1 MNLRSRAPLHHPG
14 IQLAPLV
21 DVLLLLLI
29 FFLLTWNAARNENE
43 LDVKVP
49 KASAAREKSAPIGD
63 VVVNVKAD
71 GNVVVNRRTL
81 TGPELTDLLKGLV
94 QLNAEQAVVI
104 RGDEAGAYKNIIG
117 VLNICTQA
125 GITNSGSQRA
135 PFWPST
141 RPRFGVPNRCSLPS
155 PVPSR
160 LTNSTHFPRGLRQIN
175 RAKPLRRKPKPL
187 IAVRSITQTL
197 CSTASS
203 TISPSRNTKNISTII
218 RAVPVARTLIF
229 HWVNV
234 FEIFIA
240 PPMRGPAFRKS

>member
-1 MNLRSRAPLHHPG
+1 MNLRSRAVPVHPG

-49 KASAAREKSAPIGD
+49 KASAAKEKPAPIGD

-81 TGPELTDLLKGLV
+81 TPQDLTDLLKGLV

-104 RGDEAGAYKNIIG
+104 RGDEAGAYRNIVN

-125 GITNSGSQRA
+125 GVTNVA
-135 PFWPST
+135 FAT
-141 RPRFGVPNRCSLPS
+141 
-155 PVPSR
+155 
-160 LTNSTHFPRGLRQIN
+160 
-175 RAKPLRRKPKPL
+175 AK
-187 IAVRSITQTL
+187 
-197 CSTASS
+197 
-203 TISPSRNTKNISTII
+203 
-218 RAVPVARTLIF
+218 
-229 HWVNV
+229 
-234 FEIFIA
+234 
-240 PPMRGPAFRKS
+240 